1 MRSDKFLKFQWVGEA
16 NNNLSRVI
24 ILAHGAGAP
33 MDSPFMEKF
42 SNGLHNIGL
51 NIARFEFPYMVKTRK
66 DGIKRPP
73 DKIEKLLMAW
83 RDVIVRLSNLGIA
96 PKQLIIGGKSL
107 GGRVASMIADE
118 QEVAGLVCLGYP
130 FHPPGK
136 PNSLRI
142 EHLKSIRTQALF
154 IQGERD
160 IFGSKGEVEGYPLSK
175 KIRIH
180 WAKDGDHSL
189 KPRKLSGMNEKLLLN
204 HAVVE
209 VADFVRRL

>member
-1 MRSDKFLKFQWVGEA
+1 MRSDKFLKFQWIGEA
-16 NNNLSRVI
+16 NNDSSRVI
-24 ILAHGAGAP
+24 VLAHGAGAP
-33 MDSPFMEKF
+33 MDSPFMENF

-73 DKIEKLLMAW
+73 DKIEKLLLVW
-83 RDVIVRLSNLGIA
+83 RDVIVRLTNLGIP

-107 GGRVASMIADE
+107 GGRVASMLADE

-130 FHPPGK
+130 FHPSGK

-142 EHLKSIRTQALF
+142 EHLKSIRTRALF

-160 IFGSKGEVEGYPLSK
+160 IFGSKGEVDSYPLCK
-175 KIRIH
+175 KLEFI
-180 WAKDGDHSL
+180 G
-189 KPRKLSGMNEKLLLN
+189 
-204 HAVVE
+204 
-209 VADFVRRL
+209 